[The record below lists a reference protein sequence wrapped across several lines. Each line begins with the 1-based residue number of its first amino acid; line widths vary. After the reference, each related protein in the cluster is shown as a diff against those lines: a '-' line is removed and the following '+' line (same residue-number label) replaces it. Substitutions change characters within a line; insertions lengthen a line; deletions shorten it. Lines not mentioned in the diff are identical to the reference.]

1 MELRK
6 DDGYGTEGRGGAG
19 IASGDRSKSTGG
31 SEKKKEKLAVTSNSI
46 LSKDGRRPHFHF
58 PPNVQTGTKR
68 ETSCSLPFWSG
79 FTPQFVPPIFGT
91 HHVRTHEWGCSGR
104 YCVNKTTQHL
114 CERVAFVPPAL
125 SPPVRAPA
133 DDARRALT
141 MMHHGFSF
149 SPPFMGGGERKRRE
163 RRSRIRGV
171 YQISYGP
178 RAVLGSNDRWNRGS
192 AR

>member
-1 MELRK
+1 MEASRRAALKKRKRNWRLRRTQFCQK
-6 DDGYGTEGRGGAG
+6 PGGG
-19 IASGDRSKSTGG
+19 HIFISSQMFK
-31 SEKKKEKLAVTSNSI
+31 
-46 LSKDGRRPHFHF
+46 
-58 PPNVQTGTKR
+58 TGTKR

-79 FTPQFVPPIFGT
+79 FTSQFVPPIFGT

-114 CERVAFVPPAL
+114 CERVAFVPPRSL
-125 SPPVRAPA
+125 SSCAAARRRRETGAN
-133 DDARRALT
+133 DDASWVFLFTAVYGRGRE
-141 MMHHGFSF
+141 
-149 SPPFMGGGERKRRE
+149 GERKRRE